1 MSKSVC
7 VFNLLERLLPIPEQ
21 VVVVEPGE
29 IQRIYSGV
37 GIPSLRTTE
46 LVGQARFA
54 NLHEVKA
61 ANSLL
66 GLVDPIEIH
75 QTYVCLRAAAV
86 DGDPDAMNDLGWL
99 WLNGARLAS
108 DPILA
113 RRLFKLAAVE
123 GSGEALF
130 NLAEQAYYGKGM
142 VANPALAIDY
152 YEQAFE
158 YGVPGAALAL
168 GAIYE
173 EGDEGVI
180 ADHGSAV
187 RWYKRAVEEGD
198 VLAGFYWGQLAL
210 NDSSTEYDL
219 ACGVYWLQWSAILG
233 ERCASEALA
242 ELYGSPF
249 NSPPDPER
257 RLYRFWRDFAIEQGS
272 NTAIAMRDVDEVSR
286 LRFAEDN

>member
-21 VVVVEPGE
+21 VVVVSPSEM
-29 IQRIYSGV
+29 QRLYSGV
-37 GIPSLRTTE
+37 GIPSLRTAE
-46 LVGQARFA
+46 LVGQAGVA
-54 NLHEVKA
+54 NLHEVKT

-75 QTYVCLRAAAV
+75 QTYAGLRAAAV

-99 WLNGARLAS
+99 WLNGTKLAYA
-108 DPILA
+108 PTLA

-123 GSGEALF
+123 DSGEALF

-142 VANPALAIDY
+142 AVNPALAIDY

-158 YGVPGAALAL
+158 YGVPGAALAI
-168 GAIYE
+168 GAVYE

-180 ADHGSAV
+180 VDHGRAML
-187 RWYKRAVEEGD
+187 WYKRAVEEGD
-198 VLAGFYWGQLAL
+198 VLAGFYLGRLAL
-210 NDSSTEYDL
+210 NEASAEHDM
-219 ACGVYWLQWSAILG
+219 ACGVYWLQWSAMLG

-242 ELYGSPF
+242 ELYSSPF
-249 NSPPDPER
+249 NTPPDPER
-257 RLYRFWRDFAIEQGS
+257 RLYRFWRNYAIEQGS
-272 NTAIAMRDVDEVSR
+272 SSALAMRDGDEVPSLR
-286 LRFAEDN
+286 LSEGG

>member
-7 VFNLLERLLPIPEQ
+7 VFNLLERLLPTPEQ
-21 VVVVEPGE
+21 VAVVEPGE
-29 IQRIYSGV
+29 MQRLYSGV
-37 GIPSLRTTE
+37 GIPSLRTAE
-46 LVGQARFA
+46 LVGQARFT

-75 QTYVCLRAAAV
+75 QTYASLRAAAV

-99 WLNGARLAS
+99 WLNGTKLAYA
-108 DPILA
+108 PTLA

-130 NLAEQAYYGKGM
+130 NLAEQAYYGKGLT
-142 VANPALAIDY
+142 ANPALAVDY

-158 YGVPGAALAL
+158 YSVPGAALAT

-180 ADHGSAV
+180 VDHGRAML
-187 RWYKRAVEEGD
+187 WYKRAVEEGD
-198 VLAGFYWGQLAL
+198 VLAGFYLGRLAL
-210 NDSSTEYDL
+210 NESSAEHDMAY
-219 ACGVYWLQWSAILG
+219 GVYWLQWSAMLG

-242 ELYGSPF
+242 ELYSSPF
-249 NSPPDPER
+249 NTPPDPER
-257 RLYRFWRDFAIEQGS
+257 RLYRFWRDYAIEQGS
-272 NTAIAMRDVDEVSR
+272 SSALAMRDGDEVPSLR
-286 LRFAEDN
+286 LSEGG

>member
-29 IQRIYSGV
+29 MQRLYSGV
-37 GIPSLRTTE
+37 GIPSLRTAE

-75 QTYVCLRAAAV
+75 QAYACLRAAAV
-86 DGDPDAMNDLGWL
+86 EGDSDAMNDLGWL
-99 WLNGARLAS
+99 WLNGTKLAYA
-108 DPILA
+108 PTLA

-142 VANPALAIDY
+142 AANLALAIDY

-158 YGVPGAALAL
+158 YGVPSAALAI

-180 ADHGSAV
+180 VDHGRAML
-187 RWYKRAVEEGD
+187 WYKRAVEEGD
-198 VLAGFYWGQLAL
+198 VLAGFYLGRLAL
-210 NDSSTEYDL
+210 NEASAEHDM
-219 ACGVYWLQWSAILG
+219 ACGVYWLQWSAMLG
-233 ERCASEALA
+233 ERCASEALVD
-242 ELYGSPF
+242 LYGSPF
-249 NSPPDPER
+249 NTPPDPER